1 MIATTWYA
9 PVDAEA
15 EQGEAEVRDV
25 VHVPDDDLLAPRF
38 NSDGAATCYADF
50 AVVGEG
56 DVLIVDAVVIDE
68 RPVEGSEV
76 VGGAAVEDG
85 YVT

>member
-1 MIATTWYA
+1 M
-9 PVDAEA
+9 VN
-15 EQGEAEVRDV
+15 
-25 VHVPDDDLLAPRF
+25 VPDDDLPSPHL
-38 NSDGAATCYADF
+38 NGDGAATRYAYF

-56 DVLIVDAVVIDE
+56 DVLVVYAVVIYE
-68 RPVEGSEV
+68 RSVEGREV